1 MSNTSI
7 ESNRVALEV
16 RQLCASH
23 GRIRVVSGVNL
34 ALSRGELLVLLGPNG
49 AGKSSLLGALAGVV
63 KSQGEVRLEGESLA
77 GVAAEKRAGMGL
89 AFVPERRGNVFSAM
103 SVAENLEL
111 GLRLAPRERRDEI
124 RARILDLFP
133 ILAQRVEAPAGM
145 LSGGEQQMLAI
156 GMAMGREPRV
166 MLLDEPSQGL
176 APVIY
181 NLLESAFAKLRESGL
196 SLLVAEQNLPLA
208 ARIAD
213 RYVVLSH
220 GEIVAGGD
228 PHELKGV
235 DNLMALYMHAEE
247 E

>member
-1 MSNTSI
+1 MADNVI
-7 ESNRVALEV
+7 EV
-16 RQLCASH
+16 RGLLKQYGAQRAVNAIDLD
-23 GRIRVVSGVNL
+23 IR
-34 ALSRGELLVLLGPNG
+34 RGEIFGLLGPNG

-63 KSQGEVRLEGESLA
+63 RSQGEVRLEGESLA

-133 ILAQRVEAPAGM
+133 ILAQRVAAPAGM
-145 LSGGEQQMLAI
+145 LSGGEQQMLAL

-181 NLLESAFAKLRESGL
+181 DLLENAFARLREAGI

-235 DNLMALYMHAEE
+235 DDLMALYMHAEE